1 MNAAMEKHEK
11 LLQEVV
17 IDARAHMLGRLASTV
32 AKQALLGHH
41 IVRSTSLLNIPDLC
55 AGKLYIRDMLCCRWL

>member
-1 MNAAMEKHEK
+1 M
-11 LLQEVV
+11 QEVV

-41 IVRSTSLLNIPDLC
+41 VVRSSYSQYTAPSSGREVNQI
-55 AGKLYIRDMLCCRWL
+55 